1 MHCRRT
7 ITRDKWWVRACKH
20 KDVWMR
26 LLSFSCVGGQLHVNS
41 SSAANSARFA
51 CVCALI
57 VITLS
62 GCAIKQITSPFRSRG
77 EGGRWSTTVSEDLL
91 LEAAKNDTT
100 NQFSLPSRDKGC
112 PRVTAWQRDRTLT
125 VYEQGKVGNQ
135 LAIRHRGEITKT
147 ARECDVG
154 RKKVTVK
161 YGFAGRVL
169 LGPRGQPGTIT
180 LPLRVH
186 VTDSARNIISSE
198 NVSVSVS
205 VSPGMLV
212 GFFSAVREVSFAT
225 PDGGDISQY
234 QLYVAFDRKA
244 ADAS

>member
-1 MHCRRT
+1 
-7 ITRDKWWVRACKH
+7 
-20 KDVWMR
+20 
-26 LLSFSCVGGQLHVNS
+26 LHVNS
-41 SSAANSARFA
+41 SSVSSARFA

-77 EGGRWSTTVSEDLL
+77 EDGRWSTTVSEDRL
-91 LEAAKNDTT
+91 LEAAKNDNS
-100 NQFSLPSRDKGC
+100 NQFDLPSRDKGC

-125 VYEQGKVGNQ
+125 VYEAGRVGNQ
-135 LAIRHRGEITKT
+135 LAIKHRGEITKT
-147 ARECDVG
+147 ARECEVG
-154 RKKVTVK
+154 RRKVTVK

-198 NVSVSVS
+198 NIAVSVN
-205 VSPGMLV
+205 VSPGTLV
-212 GFFSAVREVSFAT
+212 GFFSAVREVSIAT
-225 PDGGDISQY
+225 PDGGDITQY
-234 QLYVAFDRKA
+234 QLYVAFDRRA
-244 ADAS
+244 AGAS